1 MKSWYALAGLAM
13 LAAGCNMMS
22 PSKEPPRRPFLAT
35 RWEAIL
41 DLPLAGE
48 QPSLR
53 FGDGRVE
60 GFGGCNRF
68 VARATQ
74 DAIGAGAIIIGRIEM
89 DRRICTDPSAQM
101 AETRLIEVLQTTTSY
116 NVEAD
121 RLTITGSAGTMR
133 FRANP

>member
-1 MKSWYALAGLAM
+1 MRRSFVVAGLAL
-13 LAAGCNMMS
+13 LAAGCGMMT
-22 PSKEPPRRPFLAT
+22 PSKEPPARPFIAT

-41 DLPLAGE
+41 DLPLSGE

-74 DAIGAGAIIIGRIEM
+74 DAIGARAIIIGRIEM

-116 NVEAD
+116 EVLGEM
-121 RLTITGSAGTMR
+121 LTITGSAGTMR
-133 FRANP
+133 FKANP